1 MTDTITINGDKMRDR
16 DSAHRVI
23 ASALSFP
30 DWYGA
35 NLDALA
41 DCLSE
46 LPRDATVCL
55 FDEYKMLES
64 LGEYGEKIIRIFE
77 QAADT
82 VGFRFIHGDRSDESI
97 AYQKKI
103 PVTESAEVV
112 VCGAGPAGWIAA
124 AAVGRSGRS
133 VILIDRLGFVGG
145 TATSG
150 YVLPISG
157 FYFNGRRLASDIPF
171 EFAKRMET
179 EGGAIFEMPKGN
191 ISYDPEYYKLIASE
205 MLIEAGVERISNA
218 EICDCVKGED
228 GSIESVIIHT
238 KNGFEAISGS
248 IFIDA
253 TGDADL
259 CEFAHLPMQPDNPEL
274 QPLSTCFLLS
284 GVDTS
289 TPLLSRSIHHDS
301 GSSLNV
307 EIREFLMKQKD
318 LEEFCGPWFNTTV
331 NGNIIAV
338 NVTRAGCNAV
348 DNREYGAAEEKLRL
362 DMFRIVGLLREEY
375 PEFRNCTIVSSAHS
389 AGVRETRRILGR
401 YTFTKEDLLEARKLP
416 CPVAVC
422 AHPIDVHR
430 AGGPEQTLVRLEA
443 PAAIPYDSMVFD
455 NCPNV
460 IVAGRCVSADP
471 AAFASLRV
479 QGTCMT
485 MGEAAGAAAVYSL
498 ATGCP
503 ANELSDNGFYL
514 DPFEHYFES

>member
-1 MTDTITINGDKMRDR
+1 MKIIKLNGDLMRDR
-16 DSAHRVI
+16 TSAHREI

-30 DWYGA
+30 EWYGA

-46 LPRDATVCL
+46 MPRDISIAL
-55 FDEYKMLES
+55 YNKEQMIEA
-64 LGEYGEKIIRIFE
+64 LGDYGDKIIRIFKE
-77 QAADT
+77 AAES
-82 VGFRFIHGDRSDESI
+82 VGFEFFATGRFNHTIEYTRTVPLTD
-97 AYQKKI
+97 
-103 PVTESAEVV
+103 SADVV

-124 AAVGRSGRS
+124 VTAARSGRW
-133 VILIDRLGFVGG
+133 VTLIDRLGFVGG

-157 FYFNGRRLASDIPF
+157 FYFNGKRIASDIPF

-205 MLIEAGVERISNA
+205 MLDEAGVYLISNA
-218 EICDCVKGED
+218 EICDCVVDEKD

-238 KNGFEAISGS
+238 KNGFEAISGRV
-248 IFIDA
+248 FIDA

-259 CEFAHLPMQPDNPEL
+259 CAFAGLPMQPKNPDL
-274 QPLSTCFLLS
+274 QPLSTCFLLA
-284 GVDTS
+284 GVDTT

-301 GSSLNV
+301 GSSLNT
-307 EIREFLMKQKD
+307 EIRDFLLKQKD

-331 NGNIIAV
+331 NGGLVAV
-338 NVTRAGCNAV
+338 NVTRAGCNALC
-348 DNREYGAAEEKLRL
+348 NRDYGEAEKRLRR
-362 DMFRIVGLLREEY
+362 DMFKIVSLLREEY
-375 PEFRNCTIVSSAHS
+375 PEFKDCVIVSSAHS

-401 YTFTKEDLLEARKLP
+401 YTFTKDDLLTARKLP

-422 AHPIDVHR
+422 AHPIDIHK
-430 AGGPEQTLVRLEA
+430 AGGPDQTLIRLEA
-443 PAAIPYDSMVFD
+443 PAAVPYDSMVFD
-455 NCPNV
+455 DCPNL

-498 ATGCP
+498 ATGVP

-514 DPFEHYFES
+514 DPYEHYNES

>member
-1 MTDTITINGDKMRDR
+1 MIETIPINGDKMRDKA
-16 DSAHRVI
+16 SAHRVI

-30 DWYGA
+30 EWYGA

-46 LPRDATVCL
+46 LPRDATIYL
-55 FDEYKMLES
+55 FDESKMLES

-77 QAADT
+77 QAADN
-82 VGFRFIHGDRSDESI
+82 VGFCFLHGDRFNSI
-97 AYQKKI
+97 EYKKKI

-112 VCGAGPAGWIAA
+112 VCGAGPAGWVAAIAVA
-124 AAVGRSGRS
+124 RSGRS

-157 FYFNGRRLASDIPF
+157 FYFNGKRIASDIPF

-191 ISYDPEYYKLIASE
+191 ISYDPEYYKLIAEE
-205 MLIEAGVERISNA
+205 MLEEDGVDRISNA

-228 GSIESVIIHT
+228 GRIKSVIIHT
-238 KNGFEAISGS
+238 KNGFEAISGRV
-248 IFIDA
+248 FIDA

-259 CEFAHLPMQPDNPEL
+259 CEFARLPMQPYNPDL

-289 TPLLSRSIHHDS
+289 TPLLSGSIHHDS
-301 GSSLNV
+301 GSSLNT
-307 EIREFLMKQKD
+307 EIREFLLKQKD

-331 NGNIIAV
+331 NGGIIAV
-338 NVTRAGCNAV
+338 NVTRAGCNATS
-348 DNREYGAAEEKLRL
+348 NREYCTAEEQLRR
-362 DMFRIVGLLREEY
+362 DMFRIVALLREEY
-375 PEFRNCTIVSSAHS
+375 PEFKDCTIVSSAYN

-401 YTFTKEDLLEARKLP
+401 YTFTKDDLLSARKLP

-422 AHPIDVHR
+422 AHPIDIHK
-430 AGGPEQTLVRLEA
+430 AGGADQTLIRLEA
-443 PAAIPYDSMVFD
+443 PAAVPYDSMVFD
-455 NCPNV
+455 NCPNL

-498 ATGCP
+498 ATGVP

-514 DPFEHYFES
+514 DPYEHYFES